1 MRITRFLAVAAF
13 AIGCLA
19 PSLAVAQSSLF
30 PDATEVRASA
40 ILTSSDVLSTTF
52 TIPADVQAVHYYVD
66 FTKGSLTSAD
76 FAPAAAM
83 DDNPAAAGYYKS
95 AGKTQTFSVTG
106 KYHIRVAREDFG
118 AYRYGGIFALGTG
131 TATSSLAGIK
141 IKFEY

>member
-1 MRITRFLAVAAF
+1 MRFFRIISVAAL
-13 AIGCLA
+13 AIGCFT
-19 PSLAVAQSSLF
+19 PSLSVAQSSLF
-30 PDATEVRASA
+30 ADATEVRPSA

-83 DDNPAAAGYYKS
+83 NGNPAAAGYYKS
-95 AGKTQTFSVTG
+95 AGKVQTLTTNG

-131 TATSSLAGIK
+131 TATSSLAAIK